1 MALWELNTPDMGTD
15 TTCDYCQQVVT
26 SWYGSEDE
34 GKDICVPC
42 LHNGKREGE
51 SKKPET
57 YLVTFSI
64 TSETDPAEWDWNELM
79 DLNVNESLSIHA
91 IGQITRN
98 NQREAS

>member
-1 MALWELNTPDMGTD
+1 M
-15 TTCDYCQQVVT
+15 
-26 SWYGSEDE
+26 SEWTKCEVCGRPEIDF
-34 GKDICVPC
+34 CSC
-42 LHNGKREGE
+42 KREGE

-57 YLVTFSI
+57 YLVTFEI

-98 NQREAS
+98 NQREGE